1 MSADKK
7 VHEGK
12 VVGSDKGPSPLRS
25 LDAFNAVGQIVD
37 AARECFVIHEQESSR
52 RARLRAYEAT
62 EVAKIKAAE
71 AVLKHYFD
79 QVFTERRGVYE
90 EMFTRLD
97 RAMDQDDAAA
107 VHAVLRG
114 IVDIAQSSPLADLGD
129 LGQIRKALDDPNQV
143 WDL

>member
-1 MSADKK
+1 MSDKN

-12 VVGSDKGPSPLRS
+12 VVGQAKAPPSLPG
-25 LDAFNAVGQIVD
+25 LDAFNALGQIVD
-37 AARECFVIHEQESSR
+37 AARECFVIHEQESAK
-52 RARLRAYEAT
+52 RARLQAYGAT

-79 QVFTERRGVYE
+79 QVFAERRGVYE

-97 RAMDQDDAAA
+97 RAMEQDDAAV
-107 VHAVLRG
+107 VHDVLRG
-114 IVDIAQSSPLADLGD
+114 IVDVARTSPLADLGD
-129 LGQIRKALDDPNQV
+129 LSEIRKALDDPNQV